1 MKSLQVFFLFL
12 LICLSI
18 GCNLEDLCEDVE
30 CGPGNC
36 VEGICDC
43 PDGFS
48 GDNCEIE
55 FCYGVD
61 CFNGDCNPQTES
73 CLCHPNYYGEGCN
86 ILCVNGEFTDGECN
100 CLEGYE
106 GISCETQSRCRFM
119 GWWGCSQWTST
130 SQIGGTPI
138 PQDQLG
144 NIKIEEGSKVN
155 EVILFPTENN
165 SGLMLLNTSNVIVG
179 QVKENTINFE
189 SQYLSNGSSVYGSV
203 SLNDDMVFSFELFVF
218 NPNTSLTQEAKGTFF
233 LVRNIKQ

>member
-1 MKSLQVFFLFL
+1 MKVLSQFFILISLA
-12 LICLSI
+12 LII
-18 GCNLEDLCEDVE
+18 GCQADELCEDVE
-30 CGPGNC
+30 CGPGVC
-36 VEGICDC
+36 DKGICEC

-55 FCYGVD
+55 FCFGVD
-61 CFNGDCNPQTES
+61 CFNGDCDPQTQS
-73 CLCHPNYYGEGCN
+73 CNCHTNYYGEGCD

-130 SQIGGTPI
+130 SQIGGMPI

-144 NIKIEEGSKVN
+144 NIKIEGGNNIN
-155 EVILFPTENN
+155 EVILFPTENAN
-165 SGLMLLNTSNVIVG
+165 GLMLLNTNNIIVG
-179 QVKENTINFE
+179 QVTENTINFE
-189 SQYLSNGSSVYGSV
+189 SQFLSNGNSVHGSV
-203 SLNDDMVFSFELFVF
+203 SLDDNMVFSFELFVF
-218 NPNTSLTQEAKGTFF
+218 NPITSLTQEAKGTFF